1 MNSNKKNKVR
11 LSKEHRDK
19 LGMDIP
25 KDYFSKSKAEILKAV
40 AEDKKPETK
49 VIQLRPYV
57 KYAVAASIVAIL
69 GLAILFKYGSGTT
82 TQQVNTITNVEF
94 ANLESDDAL
103 LNSLLVTD
111 ENIDLYL
118 DDYVMNE
125 IVIKAQTSETDL
137 NNIFINSLIIN
148 DSLLDN
154 YIEER
159 FIENI
164 VL

>member
-40 AEDKKPETK
+40 AENKKPETK
-49 VIQLRPYV
+49 VIQLRPFV

-69 GLAILFKYGSGTT
+69 GLTIFFKSGTT
-82 TQQVNTITNVEF
+82 TQQANTITSTEF
-94 ANLESDDAL
+94 VTLEGDDAL